1 MLGVER
7 HYEVGLVNTQEQRAG
22 RWRLRSRLQ
31 GSSQCLV
38 ILTLELP
45 VSPSVILGSG
55 GSQGLTTVLAII
67 ASSCTNLISA
77 LPWNSQSVDDGN

>member
-1 MLGVER
+1 MPV
-7 HYEVGLVNTQEQRAG
+7 V
-22 RWRLRSRLQ
+22 
-31 GSSQCLV
+31 
-38 ILTLELP
+38 LTLELP